1 MRHLRKWRPEG
12 RPIGMALVR
21 VLLVVCFLLVPVH
34 AWLWARRDPE
44 TVASIG
50 QQRARILTRLEALPA
65 RQLVI
70 VRYQPQ
76 HDPLQEWVYNGA
88 DIDGSKVV
96 WARDMG
102 GEHNQEL
109 IRYYKD
115 RRVWVV
121 EVDDRTAKLDAYPMT
136 NSKTASAQIPMP
148 SPHDFVSGGQ
158 YYHVL
163 TPEIEAES
171 AA

>member
-1 MRHLRKWRPEG
+1 MRHLRVWRPEG
-12 RPIGMALVR
+12 RPIGLGLVRALV
-21 VLLVVCFLLVPVH
+21 VVSVLLVPVH

-50 QQRARILTRLEALPA
+50 PQRARILTRLEALPD

-70 VRYQPQ
+70 VRYQPP
-76 HDPLQEWVYNGA
+76 HDPLQEWVYNNA
-88 DIDGSKVV
+88 DIDGSRVV

-102 GEHNQEL
+102 PEQNQEL

-121 EVDDRTAKLDAYPMT
+121 EVDDGTAKLDAYPMT
-136 NSKTASAQIPMP
+136 NSKTASAQMPVP
-148 SPHDFVSGGQ
+148 SPHVSVSGEQ
-158 YYHVL
+158 RYAR
-163 TPEIEAES
+163 PETGK
-171 AA
+171 